1 MSSTSS
7 PSGYLLTRRLG
18 SVFVLGTAV
27 GVLAGYLWG
36 SGKTRT
42 ELTSTRTTRS
52 GYVFENIE
60 LHHGGELT
68 LKPGGDRFLL
78 VPEDRWPASPH
89 SLSAI
94 DLEEDVYLAR
104 FFEPGGVGVAAYFD
118 VCFKVED
125 GRIYSSEYMLAG
137 GVERIRDEV
146 FVRSSSYYY
155 DAFEKVI
162 LKIYDPEPSHGVRIK
177 LTNAVGR
184 ISSDPDNLR

>member
-1 MSSTSS
+1 MK
-7 PSGYLLTRRLG
+7 RLG

-27 GVLAGYLWG
+27 GVFAGYLWG
-36 SGKTRT
+36 CWTT
-42 ELTSTRTTRS
+42 EASLTSTRSPRS

-60 LHHGGELT
+60 VHPNGELT

-78 VPEDRWPASPH
+78 VPKDRWPASLH
-89 SLSAI
+89 SLAAI
-94 DLEEDVYLAR
+94 DLEENVYLAR

-118 VCFKVED
+118 VCFKVQD

-177 LTNAVGR
+177 LTNAVAKV
-184 ISSDPDNLR
+184 SSDRDGLR